1 MEGEEREEERDGE
14 RERGTYR
21 LIDMVWDSVCVWGG

>member
-14 RERGTYR
+14 REGVTKR
-21 LIDMVWDSVCVWGG
+21 LIDMECESMCV